1 VTSAIVKAYPPIE
14 VSESTVTFLL
24 PSNSTGSSNVT
35 VSNPS
40 ILSNV
45 TFQPAFA
52 PDLETFW
59 SGVKLVYAFG
69 KNIVDDGGTTYS
81 YISSLGNNSFSFTT
95 AIDLAG
101 KSAQATFDFVQP
113 LFNSLNAIGIP
124 VVNTAPTKS
133 AR

>member
-1 VTSAIVKAYPPIE
+1 VTSATVKAYPPIQ
-14 VSESTVTFLL
+14 VSESTVTFVL
-24 PSNSTGSSNVT
+24 PSNVTGPSNAT

-45 TFQPAFA
+45 TFQPAIA
-52 PDLETFW
+52 KDLGTFW
-59 SGVKLVYAFG
+59 SGVNLVYGFG
-69 KNIVDDGGTTYS
+69 KDIVDNGGTTYS
-81 YISSLGNNSFSFTT
+81 YLSSTGNNSFSFTT

-101 KSAQATFDFVQP
+101 KSAQDTFDFVQP

-124 VVNTAPTKS
+124 VNNTTPTLS